1 MLEDTQAT
9 GPTQAAAGAGQ
20 PDPAAG
26 PTLPGAAAP
35 AGGQSGSAA
44 GAGNPDGNVS
54 LDEDEDLLVDF
65 EDIWSVRDAATD
77 GGSVGGQSGP

>member
-9 GPTQAAAGAGQ
+9 DPTQAAAGASR

-26 PTLPGAAAP
+26 PTPSGAVAP
-35 AGGQSGSAA
+35 AGGQSDSAA
-44 GAGNPDGNVS
+44 GAGVPDGNVS

-77 GGSVGGQSGP
+77 GGSIGGQSGP